1 MRAKDEALFACDL
14 YNARG
19 REPYI
24 DAFIVHMQ
32 LAWSNLLAAVFERD
46 NAPAD
51 PEMDLEALSA
61 RYFGAGSDPIER
73 NLRFFIGLRELIE
86 LRFSARV
93 RRSLGQFVA
102 GRAQSLIANFERV
115 LVREFG
121 ANDSLAEDLRF
132 PLYLAAFS
140 PDAGEVMKTVRSHIP
155 KAILRYVSGFDD
167 ALPRDTRDDQSYEF
181 RALLVPVKSPQTD
194 GGAAITFVDERTLT
208 DEQRAVLDKV
218 TVIVRDRLT
227 EVVGAER
234 FRVGQVVAQVRKVVP
249 SFAIANHT
257 DAWRYF
263 KVRPKGGDPY
273 PERTEL
279 RYCVYDVAFKAYT
292 YTQAWV
298 DKLIA
303 ELTAGDPHEV
313 LARWQAASKL
323 ADLAGRNA
331 MHLHREA
338 HAGVVA
344 DQRDQVG

>member
-1 MRAKDEALFACDL
+1 MGKVRAKHFLQRAKDEALFACDL

-19 REPYI
+19 REPYL

-32 LAWSNLLAAVFERD
+32 IAWTNLLLAISERD
-46 NAPAD
+46 DRAGAD
-51 PEMDLEALSA
+51 EPPDLTQLAA
-61 RYFGAGSDPIER
+61 RYFTGDADPIAR
-73 NLRFFIGLRELIE
+73 NLLFFIGLRERVE

-115 LVREFG
+115 LVKEFG
-121 ANDSLAEDLRF
+121 QANSLANDLRF

-140 PDAGEVMKTVRSHIP
+140 PEAGEAMKTVRSHVP
-155 KAILRYVSGFDD
+155 KSILRYISGYDE
-167 ALPRDTRDDQSYEF
+167 ALPTQTRDDQAYEF

-194 GGAAITFVDERTLT
+194 ADAAITFVDERTLT

-234 FRVGQVVAQVRKVVP
+234 FRVGQVVALVRERVP
-249 SFAIANHT
+249 AFTIAHHT

-298 DKLIA
+298 DRLIA
-303 ELTAGDPHEV
+303 ELTTNDPQEV

-323 ADLAGRNA
+323 LAS
-331 MHLHREA
+331 
-338 HAGVVA
+338 
-344 DQRDQVG
+344 